1 MIFYYYLD
9 FANFII
15 QRKGK
20 RKKGKRKKGN
30 KNCFDVR
37 NYKIYIFVILLI

>member
-20 RKKGKRKKGN
+20 RKKGKRKK
-30 KNCFDVR
+30 VT
-37 NYKIYIFVILLI
+37 KIDLMYAITKYTYLLFY